1 MPAGVEGGEEEREDE
16 ELLPECT
23 ALPCFCTL
31 IYLAFRLWRCFSFF
45 LASQLEVHIL
55 QDPQSAS
62 ASFPGLSILAEGWPG
77 GRKGS
82 GSSSLQLTNPFSVCC
97 MALVLHGT
105 MGEVRVMVA
114 GTGQWGEERGVVA
127 PDRVLLPLAILC
139 TLYSYFFLT
148 SLLAPCRREGRDTHL
163 CN

>member
-45 LASQLEVHIL
+45 SPPSLKWHIL
-55 QDPQSAS
+55 QDPQS

-82 GSSSLQLTNPFSVCC
+82 GSSSLQLTKPFSLSC
-97 MALVLHGT
+97 MAPVLHGT

-127 PDRVLLPLAILC
+127 PDRVLLPLVILC
-139 TLYSYFFLT
+139 TLFSYFFLT
-148 SLLAPCRREGRDTHL
+148 SLLASCRREGRDTHL

>member
-1 MPAGVEGGEEEREDE
+1 MHCIA
-16 ELLPECT
+16 LLLHSNLFSVSPVP
-23 ALPCFCTL
+23 LF
-31 IYLAFRLWRCFSFF
+31 FSFF
-45 LASQLEVHIL
+45 SPPSLKWHIL
-55 QDPQSAS
+55 QDPQS

-127 PDRVLLPLAILC
+127 PDRVLLPLVILC
-139 TLYSYFFLT
+139 TLFSYFFLT
-148 SLLAPCRREGRDTHL
+148 SLLASCRREGRDTHL

>member
-1 MPAGVEGGEEEREDE
+1 MHCIA
-16 ELLPECT
+16 LLLHSNLFSVLPV
-23 ALPCFCTL
+23 ALF
-31 IYLAFRLWRCFSFF
+31 FSFF
-45 LASQLEVHIL
+45 SPPSLKWPIL
-55 QDPQSAS
+55 QDPQS

-82 GSSSLQLTNPFSVCC
+82 GSSSLQLTKPFSLSC
-97 MALVLHGT
+97 MAPVLHGT

-127 PDRVLLPLAILC
+127 PHRVLLPLVILC
-139 TLYSYFFLT
+139 TLFSYFFLT
-148 SLLAPCRREGRDTHL
+148 SLLASCRREGRDTHL